1 METRAEHA
9 AKMVDYCAIGEQLAA
24 EIGNRGP
31 LRFDDDGA
39 LAADIVDA
47 YSAHGYYIFEGVID
61 AAEIE
66 ELRLGVDD
74 LLSRAPVAP
83 GAEQDAAGRPAF
95 GRDLAI
101 DPFLFIKPLSDPWGG
116 TTLLAGRHQTQ
127 MEQPAA
133 DADAPE
139 YVVHLIAGV
148 CQAIPAGLRLYGH
161 PQLLAVAASV
171 NGADFVPYNDV
182 IFVKQ
187 PGLGGAVS
195 WHQDGATHWDN
206 PDWDDSIHG
215 FNFQVQ
221 LHRTTSANAL
231 WVVPGTHKAGRINV
245 KELVAQ
251 NGGDERLPGAIPLVC
266 AAGDVTIV
274 NRQMLHGSF
283 VNSSPDPRLSMTFG
297 FHRRSSV
304 LGVEGKLAYEA
315 DGSGQAD
322 IYDAER
328 IFTRSGVIATAIDA
342 RSQHFPAETPFRYE
356 PLVGFE
362 DDFRYDDDSYERVL
376 RDYNTRD
383 IFI

>member
-1 METRAEHA
+1 
-9 AKMVDYCAIGEQLAA
+9 MVDYCDVGEQLAA

-31 LRFDDDGA
+31 LRFDEDGA

-47 YSAHGYYIFEGVID
+47 YTTHGYYIFEGVID
-61 AAEIE
+61 AAEID

-74 LLSRAPVAP
+74 LLSRAPVGP
-83 GAEQDAAGRPAF
+83 GADHDAAGRPAF

-161 PQLLAVAASV
+161 PQLLAVAASL

-195 WHQDGATHWDN
+195 WHQDGATHWDS

-221 LHRTTSANAL
+221 LHRTTAANAL
-231 WVVPGTHKAGRINV
+231 WVMPGTHKAGRINV
-245 KELVAQ
+245 KDLVAD
-251 NGGDERLPGAIPLVC
+251 NGGDERLPGAVPLVC
-266 AAGDVTIV
+266 GAGDVTIV

-304 LGVEGKLAYEA
+304 LGVEGRLAYEA
-315 DGSGQAD
+315 DESGQAD
-322 IYDAER
+322 VYDAER
-328 IFTRSGVIATAIDA
+328 IFIRSGVIATAIDA

-362 DDFRYDDDSYERVL
+362 AAFRYDDDSYERVL

>member
-1 METRAEHA
+1 METRVEHA
-9 AKMVDYCAIGEQLAA
+9 AKMIDYCNRGEKLAEAIK
-24 EIGNRGP
+24 NRGP
-31 LRFDDDGA
+31 LRFDEGGE
-39 LAADIVDA
+39 LAGDILEA
-47 YSAHGYYIFEGVID
+47 YSTHGFYIFEGVI
-61 AAEIE
+61 EPTE
-66 ELRLGVDD
+66 LQELRTGVND
-74 LLSRAPVAP
+74 LLSRAPVRP
-83 GAEQDAAGRPAF
+83 KAEHDAAGRPAF

-116 TTLLAGRHQTQ
+116 TALLAGRHQTQ

-139 YVVHLIAGV
+139 YVVHLISGI
-148 CQAIPAGLRLYGH
+148 CQAIPSGLRLYGH
-161 PQLLAVAASV
+161 PQLLSVAAAL

-195 WHQDGATHWDN
+195 WHQDGATHWES

-221 LHRTTSANAL
+221 LHQTTSANAL
-231 WVVPGTHKAGRINV
+231 WVMPGTHKSGRINV
-245 KELVAQ
+245 TDLVYD
-251 NGGDERLPGAIPLVC
+251 NEGDERLPGAVPLVC

-274 NRQMLHGSF
+274 NRQLLHGSF
-283 VNSSPDPRLSMTFG
+283 VNSSPDPRLSITFG

-304 LGVEGKLAYEA
+304 LGVKGKLQYKA
-315 DGSGQAD
+315 DTPDRAD
-322 IYDAER
+322 VYDEEW
-328 IFTRSGVIATAIDA
+328 IFIRSALIAAAIDA
-342 RSQHFPAETPFRYE
+342 RSQHFLDEPRFRYA
-356 PLVGFE
+356 PFVGLE
-362 DDFRYDDDSYERVL
+362 HAYRYNDDTYERVI